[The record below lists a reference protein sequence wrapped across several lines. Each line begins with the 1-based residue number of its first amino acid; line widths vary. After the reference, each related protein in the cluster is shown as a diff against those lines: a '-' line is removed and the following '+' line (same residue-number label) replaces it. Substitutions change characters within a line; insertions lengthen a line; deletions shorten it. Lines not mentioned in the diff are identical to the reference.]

1 MLTVKEFMYYLKL
14 CAISALTKTYDPQ
27 GVLQCVYSL
36 DPERNNLETLINITV
51 EFYITQVA
59 SSSYV
64 FYTGLFLQLFLDAPN
79 RLNKLNIPQS
89 MHCKTLLPVIINCPS
104 QLLFLFN
111 NFAFLHKNSICKIDR
126 FIFFSKAACDHFC
139 IEKATINLLRIYV
152 ALILIFIQNKNN

>member
-1 MLTVKEFMYYLKL
+1 M
-14 CAISALTKTYDPQ
+14 
-27 GVLQCVYSL
+27 QCVYSL

-59 SSSYV
+59 SSSSV

-89 MHCKTLLPVIINCPS
+89 MHCKTLLLVIIKCPS

-111 NFAFLHKNSICKIDR
+111 NFAFLHKTRPKVYRCDICTTARLTTDSVCLMQSLYYILIDR
-126 FIFFSKAACDHFC
+126 QKLV
-139 IEKATINLLRIYV
+139 K
-152 ALILIFIQNKNN
+152 LID

>member
-1 MLTVKEFMYYLKL
+1 MSLCWEMLTVKEFMYYLKL
-14 CAISALTKTYDPQ
+14 CAISALPKTYDLQ

-59 SSSYV
+59 SSSSV

-89 MHCKTLLPVIINCPS
+89 MHCKTLLLVIINCPS

-111 NFAFLHKNSICKIDR
+111 NFAFLLKNSICKIDR
-126 FIFFSKAACDHFC
+126 FIFCF
-139 IEKATINLLRIYV
+139 
-152 ALILIFIQNKNN
+152 